1 MGKGYG
7 MDQNLLERERTKYL
21 IIRVFGIVNLYTPKP
36 YYMTGAGE
44 LFLYVV
50 LF

>member
-1 MGKGYG
+1 

-21 IIRVFGIVNLYTPKP
+21 IIRVFGIVNLYKPKP

-44 LFLYVV
+44 LNLCGVI
-50 LF
+50 LG